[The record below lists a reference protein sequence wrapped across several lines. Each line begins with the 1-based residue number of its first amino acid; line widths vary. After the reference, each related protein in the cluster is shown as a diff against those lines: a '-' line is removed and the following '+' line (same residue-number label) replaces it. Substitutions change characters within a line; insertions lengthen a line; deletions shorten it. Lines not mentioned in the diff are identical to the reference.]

1 MPPKARAPVAANPE
15 PEAAPALTAALSLQF
30 PRITDQDH
38 ELHALLSL
46 QALAASEQDENS
58 RPPVELMLVLDRSGS
73 MAGAPLTLVKRA
85 AEFVVDHLGDG
96 DKVGGGCGVRAGGG
110 GTEEE
115 DKEEMLFVPFKK
127 KSCSLATTKTST
139 KYNCHNR

>member
-1 MPPKARAPVAANPE
+1 MSQCPNVPMSQCPDVPMSMNR
-15 PEAAPALTAALSLQF
+15 SLESH
-30 PRITDQDH
+30 PGT
-38 ELHALLSL
+38 HAMGQQQQPSTRKEFLF
-46 QALAASEQDENS
+46 
-58 RPPVELMLVLDRSGS
+58 VLDRSGS

-96 DKVGGGCGVRAGGG
+96 DKVGGGRGVRAGGG

-115 DKEEMLFVPFKK
+115 DKEEMLFVPFK
-127 KSCSLATTKTST
+127 SCSLATTKTST